1 LATGRGTVKVLLLLN
16 AVISEPERNKA
27 VDIYQKYYSTMI
39 HTAKSILNDIAS
51 AEDAVSESMIKII
64 KNLDKISDIS
74 SYKTRGYIV
83 VIVRNTSLNLLKK
96 QKALIENLDAYV
108 DDIADTE
115 ASLIDNIIDEESYQT
130 IIQAIRSLPESMSNV
145 LYLATVNDLD
155 IKNISK
161 SLNLSYNAVKMRLS
175 RARAN
180 IRKILVE
187 VGEFC
192 NENSK

>member
-1 LATGRGTVKVLLLLN
+1 MLLLLN

-115 ASLIDNIIDEESYQT
+115 ASLLDNIIDEESYQT